1 LRYGEMKARHP
12 GFAGKAPAFADPE
25 WRIEYEI

>member
-12 GFAGKAPAFADPE
+12 GFAGKAPAFADTE